1 MKLEPKNLDSI
12 EQLADRYADE
22 LSAQFRTLNLFVQ
35 HAGEVGRAHEVFL
48 RGVLGRFLPEKL
60 RCGSGFI
67 ASADHV
73 TRQQDIIVFD
83 AHSLPILLEI
93 GDCVVVDSEAVA
105 ASIEVKTVV
114 DSEASLRAC
123 LEKLWDLKFALPG
136 RCAVA
141 LYVWD
146 GLTLERALSCIW
158 ERYRTLRD
166 VSSGHL
172 PDAIYVRGRYLIVP
186 NYDGRL
192 DTAPVLV
199 LRLGQGQNPEGTGL
213 LSLIERLWSSG
224 LNGQATSPWWVRAWN
239 RRIAARYEHVP
250 WPDDLRLQVDEK
262 LAQIAKA
269 NEVP

>member
-1 MKLEPKNLDSI
+1 MKPEPKNLDSI

-48 RGVLGRFLPEKL
+48 RGVLTRFLPEKL

-67 ASADHV
+67 ASAEHV
-73 TRQQDIIVFD
+73 TRQQDIIIFD

-93 GDCVVVDSEAVA
+93 GDCVVVDAEAVA
-105 ASIEVKTVV
+105 ASVEVKTVI
-114 DSEASLRAC
+114 DSESALRGC
-123 LEKLWDLKFALPG
+123 LEKLSELKVALPG
-136 RCAVA
+136 RCALG
-141 LYVWD
+141 LYAWE
-146 GLTLERALSCIW
+146 GPTLELALDCVW
-158 ERYRTLRD
+158 ERYRAQRD
-166 VSSGHL
+166 LSTSHL

-199 LRLGQGQNPEGTGL
+199 LRLGPEHHSEGTGL
-213 LSLIERLWSSG
+213 LSLIERLWISG
-224 LNGQATSPWWVRAWN
+224 MNGQARSPWWGQAWE
-239 RRIAARYEHVP
+239 RRIASRYEHVA
-250 WPDDLRLQVDEK
+250 WPDGLRLRVDEK

-269 NEVP
+269 TAAR